1 MLSATRIATMMRRF
15 AKPVDVSGARYSK
28 IVNPQNPTSRAYSSD
43 FNLFTGRPFEPGER
57 P

>member
-1 MLSATRIATMMRRF
+1 MMRRF

-28 IVNPQNPTSRAYSSD
+28 IVNPQNPTSRAYSSPD
-43 FNLFTGRPFEPGER
+43 WNAWTGRAFEPGER